1 MSHLWTPLSAFVICA
16 LLHKIALTDFV
27 TLKLLDNPEKYGM
40 MRRKLPY
47 PTGILSVCVFLVFFA
62 YLSPWTAQTAGILM
76 GVLILSL
83 ISFIDDRR
91 GIDPKL
97 RLLVQACVAF
107 IIFATGSR
115 IYTLTNPFIAD
126 GLIKLDTIDVFLP
139 SFSTIHYPLSTAV
152 GPLPLY
158 SGLFTI
164 FWLMLC
170 MNALNWFDGIP
181 GQVSTLSTIGFLV
194 IGALA
199 LSDRVH
205 QPELALIAFVLAGI
219 CSAGLLFDFPPNKVL
234 MGDTGAMFFGLMLGV
249 LTLYA
254 GGKVATAFLVL
265 GVPLIDVFLVIIRR
279 LSKGASP
286 LQGNS
291 TNEHLHHRLLSKGW
305 SERKVILLT
314 AGLGT
319 LFGITALFLST
330 GEKVIAAGVLFL
342 IMIGLGKYSKR

>member
-1 MSHLWTPLSAFVICA
+1 MLIIPLLAFVICVI
-16 LLHKIALTDFV
+16 LHWIALKDFV
-27 TLKLLDNPEKYGM
+27 KLKLLDNPEKYGM
-40 MRRKLPY
+40 TRRKLPY
-47 PTGILSVCVFLVFFA
+47 PTGILSVLVFLVFFVV
-62 YLSPWTAQTAGILM
+62 LSPWTVQNT
-76 GVLILSL
+76 GVLMSILLLAL
-83 ISFIDDRR
+83 ISFIDDRK

-97 RLLVQACVAF
+97 RLIIQALVAF

-126 GLIKLDTIDVFLP
+126 GLIKLDTVDWSLVIGHWSFL
-139 SFSTIHYPLSTAV
+139 
-152 GPLPLY
+152 LPVH
-158 SGLFTI
+158 SGIFTI

-199 LSDRVH
+199 MSDRIA
-205 QPELALIAFVLAGI
+205 QPELAMIAFILAGI
-219 CSAGLLFDFPPNKVL
+219 SFAALLFDFPPNKVL

-265 GVPLIDVFLVIIRR
+265 GVPLIDVFLVITRR
-279 LSKGASP
+279 LSKGANP
-286 LQGNS
+286 MRGNA
-291 TNEHLHHRLLSKGW
+291 TNEHLHHRLLAKGW
-305 SERKVILLT
+305 SERTVIVLT

-319 LFGITALFLST
+319 LFGISALFLST
-330 GEKVIAAGVLFL
+330 GEKMIAAGVLFL
-342 IMIGLGKYSKR
+342 VMIGLGKYSK